1 MKPPANGKGAF
12 TLVEMLVVIAIIAIL
27 AALLLPTLGQAKAR
41 ARRIQCVANLKQIG
55 VGFHS
60 FLHDHESRL
69 PMQVPTNSG
78 GTLEFTR
85 ASYLAGNEF
94 YFQFRHFQALSN
106 ELVTPRLLVC
116 PADLARS
123 PAGDF
128 ADLDNRNISYF
139 VGANA
144 DYSRPN
150 SILAG
155 DRNVTN
161 AEYGS
166 RTLLRLDAYHAL
178 DWTRELHAYKGNV
191 LYADARVER
200 LGGAPLTMANS
211 GAPST
216 MVLLMPTVKSTP
228 TPIFTRALAGN
239 DVPAQPGQ
247 FSRGGDGLVATR
259 PNASTPV
266 SSTASSSVIL
276 SSSARALVDPA
287 PKDSAS
293 RTVSTNAAASVPDAL
308 PTAED
313 DDAPG
318 GILAVIAWAKT
329 LKPHTYFFLLLL
341 MIMLIALELARRRLV
356 RKKHKGA
363 FMAREFPGLEPVED
377 TAWDR
382 S

>member
-27 AALLLPTLGQAKAR
+27 AALLLPTLGQAKAK

-69 PMQVPTNSG
+69 PMQVPTNYG

-116 PADLARS
+116 PSDLARS
-123 PAGDF
+123 PAADF

-161 AEYGS
+161 ADYGN

-200 LGGAPLTMANS
+200 LGGEPLTVANS

-228 TPIFTRALAGN
+228 TTVFTRALADN
-239 DVPAQPGQ
+239 NFPAQPG
-247 FSRGGDGLVATR
+247 
-259 PNASTPV
+259 
-266 SSTASSSVIL
+266 
-276 SSSARALVDPA
+276 
-287 PKDSAS
+287 
-293 RTVSTNAAASVPDAL
+293 VP
-308 PTAED
+308 
-313 DDAPG
+313 
-318 GILAVIAWAKT
+318 
-329 LKPHTYFFLLLL
+329 
-341 MIMLIALELARRRLV
+341 
-356 RKKHKGA
+356 
-363 FMAREFPGLEPVED
+363 
-377 TAWDR
+377 
-382 S
+382 

>member
-27 AALLLPTLGQAKAR
+27 AALLLPTLGQAKAK

-60 FLHDHESRL
+60 FLYDHESRL

-85 ASYLAGNEF
+85 ASYLAGSEF

-116 PADLARS
+116 PTDFARS
-123 PAGDF
+123 PAADF

-191 LYADARVER
+191 LFADARVER
-200 LGGAPLTMANS
+200 LGGEPLTVANS

-216 MVLLMPTVKSTP
+216 MVLLMPSVKSSAP
-228 TPIFTRALAGN
+228 VFTRALAGN
-239 DVPAQPGQ
+239 NVPNIFFAALGDHAHRPGTRAPPSGPQKAQ
-247 FSRGGDGLVATR
+247 
-259 PNASTPV
+259 
-266 SSTASSSVIL
+266 
-276 SSSARALVDPA
+276 
-287 PKDSAS
+287 
-293 RTVSTNAAASVPDAL
+293 
-308 PTAED
+308 
-313 DDAPG
+313 G
-318 GILAVIAWAKT
+318 GI
-329 LKPHTYFFLLLL
+329 YG
-341 MIMLIALELARRRLV
+341 ARVSR
-356 RKKHKGA
+356 
-363 FMAREFPGLEPVED
+363 P
-377 TAWDR
+377 
-382 S
+382 